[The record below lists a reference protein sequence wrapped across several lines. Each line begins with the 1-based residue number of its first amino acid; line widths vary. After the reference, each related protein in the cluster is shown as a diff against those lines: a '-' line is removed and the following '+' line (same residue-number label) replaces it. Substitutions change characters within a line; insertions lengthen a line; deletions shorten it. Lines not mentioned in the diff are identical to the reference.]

1 MGMLHRLERSARD
14 AACASAVALIA
25 AAGLYAP
32 QALAQNANDNGKD
45 KSKDS
50 SSVAEVVVTA
60 QFRQQNL
67 QQTPLSITAV
77 NAAMLDARGETKI
90 TDVAAEAPNVQL
102 EPNPAGGGNSMKAYI
117 RGVGQSDQD
126 PALDPGVGI
135 YVDDVNFGT
144 VTGSIFDL
152 LDLDRVE
159 ILRGPQGTL
168 SGMNAVGG
176 AIKLYSKK
184 PDGNDGGFVEGSIG
198 SLHRLDVRAS
208 ADFTVIPDQL
218 FVRIAG
224 VSRHHDGYV
233 TRLDY
238 ACEHPN
244 DPYVIS
250 GAIPRDNSG
259 PDCKIG
265 DEGNQDMDAAK
276 LSIRWVPS
284 EKLEVNLV
292 GDWTDDKS
300 ETQADTL
307 LDTAEIIPGASLAYY
322 GAPYDNRFVAYGPDR
337 GDTVINN
344 PYVTYANFLDPG
356 VTYRAVDG
364 AGTPGAP
371 NGGWAPKPQD
381 GIYSYGFSGNLQY
394 NLSDEV
400 QLTSIT
406 AYRHYNAVSTDDN
419 GGSPVVQVM
428 EQANFTHEQFSE
440 EDRLHGSLLNN
451 TLFYTAGGIYFHE
464 RTVYQ
469 SREDDPFLAGI
480 YGTLSEPTF
489 DFLQDDPTVT
499 DTEAGF
505 GNLEWKA
512 TDKLSFSGGIRYT
525 HERKSYTFHR
535 LDIDGVTPFA
545 PLASLNGV
553 TGTYDGGHTDYRA
566 DVQYQWTPDLMT
578 YASFA
583 TGFKGG
589 GISPRPYVAAQV
601 TPFGPETL
609 NAYEIGFK
617 SYWLDRHVLL
627 NMSAFYN
634 TYDNYQAP
642 AAVCTD
648 VNGNVLAPPFGT
660 TLCGEYQNVGDATIK
675 GVEMETQI
683 HPIPHMT
690 IDGSASYL
698 KFEFTKITEA
708 TTAVLI
714 GASAPGIGD
723 LKWSIGAQYDFP
735 FILKGTLTP
744 RVDVN
749 HTPGYCN
756 GTNATLNC
764 NSLTKNESY
773 TLLNGHLTYRSADG
787 MWSTSFEVTNM
798 TNKLYYLNKF
808 ASSYTEAQPGMPRE
822 WYVTVRR
829 SF

>member
-1 MGMLHRLERSARD
+1 MGMFRKFERRRVLG
-14 AACASAVALIA
+14 ASGLALIA
-25 AAGLYAP
+25 AAALGAP
-32 QALAQNANDNGKD
+32 AAHAQSANDKD
-45 KSKDS
+45 KSKDA
-50 SSVAEVVVTA
+50 SSVSEVVVTA

-67 QQTPLSITAV
+67 QQTPISITAV

-184 PDGNDGGFVEGSIG
+184 PDGNDGGFVEGSLG
-198 SLHRLDVRAS
+198 SLHRIDVRAS
-208 ADFTVIPDQL
+208 ADFTVVPDKL
-218 FVRIAG
+218 FVRISG

-238 ACEHPN
+238 ACVHPN

-276 LSIRWVPS
+276 MSVRWVAS
-284 EKLEVNLV
+284 EKLEVNLT

-307 LDTAEIIPGASLAYY
+307 LAAAEIIPGASLAYY
-322 GAPYDNRFVAYGPDR
+322 GAPYDNRFVAYGPNR

-356 VTYRAVDG
+356 VTYKAVDPG
-364 AGTPGAP
+364 GTPGAP
-371 NGGWAPKPQD
+371 NGSWAPKPQD
-381 GIYSYGFSGNLQY
+381 GIYSYGFAGNVQY
-394 NLSDEV
+394 NVSDQL

-406 AYRHYNAVSTDDN
+406 AYRHYYAVSTDDN
-419 GGSPVVQVM
+419 GGAPVVQVM

-499 DTEAGF
+499 NTEAGF

-512 TDKLSFSGGIRYT
+512 TDQLSFAGGVRYT
-525 HERKSYTFHR
+525 HERKSYTFAR
-535 LDIDGVTPFA
+535 LDLDGTTQFP
-545 PLASLNGV
+545 PLAGLNGV
-553 TGTYDGGHTDYRA
+553 TGTYDGGHWDYRA

-589 GISPRPYVAAQV
+589 GVSPRPYIAAQV

-609 NAYEIGFK
+609 NAYEVGFK
-617 SYWLDRHVLL
+617 SYWFDRHVKL
-627 NMSAFYN
+627 NMSGFYN
-634 TYDNYQAP
+634 TYSNYQAP

-648 VNGNVLAPPFGT
+648 TSGNVLAPPFGT

-675 GVEMETQI
+675 GVELETEI

-698 KFEFTKITEA
+698 KFEFTKITQP
-708 TTAVLI
+708 TTAVI
-714 GASAPGIGD
+714 VGASAPGIGD
-723 LKWSIGAQYDFP
+723 LKWSIGAQYELP
-735 FILKGTLTP
+735 FLLDGTLTP
-744 RVDVN
+744 RIDVN

-756 GTNATLNC
+756 GLNATLNC
-764 NSLTKNESY
+764 NALSKNESY
-773 TLLNGHLTYRSADG
+773 TLLNGRLTYRSADG
-787 MWSTSFEVTNM
+787 KWSTSFEMTNM

-829 SF
+829 TF

>member
-1 MGMLHRLERSARD
+1 MGMFRKFERRGVIG
-14 AACASAVALIA
+14 ASAIALIA
-25 AAGLYAP
+25 AAALGAP
-32 QALAQNANDNGKD
+32 QAQAQTTRDKD
-45 KSKDS
+45 KDAG
-50 SSVAEVVVTA
+50 SSVSEVVVTA

-67 QQTPLSITAV
+67 QQTPIAITAV
-77 NAAMLDARGETKI
+77 NSAMLDARGETKI

-184 PDGNDGGFVEGSIG
+184 PDGNDGGFLEGSLG
-198 SLHRLDVRAS
+198 SLHRIDVRGS
-208 ADFTVIPDQL
+208 ADFTVVPDKL
-218 FVRIAG
+218 WVRISG

-238 ACEHPN
+238 ACVHPN
-244 DPYVIS
+244 DPYVLS

-276 LSIRWVPS
+276 MSVRWAAS
-284 EKLEVNLV
+284 DKLEINLT

-307 LDTAEIIPGASLAYY
+307 LAAAEIIPGASLAYF
-322 GAPYDNRFVAYGPDR
+322 GAPYDNRFVAYGPNR

-344 PYVTYANFLDPG
+344 PYVTYANFFDPG
-356 VTYRAVDG
+356 VTYQATDP
-364 AGTPGAP
+364 AGTPGKP

-381 GIYSYGFSGNLQY
+381 GIYSYGFAGNLQY
-394 NLSDEV
+394 SLSDQL

-406 AYRHYNAVSTDDN
+406 AYRHYYAVSTDDN
-419 GGSPVVQVM
+419 GGAPIVQVM

-440 EDRLHGSLLNN
+440 EDRLHGALMNN
-451 TLFYTAGGIYFHE
+451 TLFYTVGGIYFHE

-499 DTEAGF
+499 NTEAGF

-512 TDKLSFSGGIRYT
+512 TDRLTFAGGVRYT
-525 HERKSYTFHR
+525 HERKSYTFAR
-535 LDIDGVTPFA
+535 LDLDGTTPFP
-545 PLASLNGV
+545 PLAGLNGV
-553 TGTYDGGHTDYRA
+553 TGTYDGGHWDYRA

-609 NAYEIGFK
+609 DAYELGFK
-617 SYWLDRHVLL
+617 SYWFDRRVRL
-627 NMSAFYN
+627 NVSGFYN
-634 TYDNYQAP
+634 TYHDYQAP
-642 AAVCTD
+642 AAVCLD
-648 VNGNVLAPPFGT
+648 SSGNELAEPFGT

-675 GVEMETQI
+675 GVELETEL
-683 HPIPHMT
+683 HPIDHMT

-698 KFEFTKITEA
+698 KFEFTKITEP
-708 TTAVLI
+708 TTAVII

-723 LKWSIGAQYDFP
+723 LKWSIGAQYEFP
-735 FILKGTLTP
+735 FLLGGTLTP
-744 RVDVN
+744 RIDVN

-756 GTNATLNC
+756 GLNATLNC
-764 NSLTKNESY
+764 NSLSKNENY
-773 TLLNGHLTYRSADG
+773 TLLNGRLTFRSADG
-787 MWSTSFEVTNM
+787 KWSTSLEVTNM

-829 SF
+829 TF